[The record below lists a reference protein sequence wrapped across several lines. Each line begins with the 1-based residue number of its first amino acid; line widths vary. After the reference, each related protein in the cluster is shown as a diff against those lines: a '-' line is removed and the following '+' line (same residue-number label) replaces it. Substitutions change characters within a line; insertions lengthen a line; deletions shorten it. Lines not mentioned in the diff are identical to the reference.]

1 MSNTFPSPPKGRRLP
16 AESDGASRGQGRK
29 LNRKVSRPLVGRDRE
44 APHADGDGNRIHNE
58 ILLGLPPEEY
68 RVVVPKLELV
78 RLRPRQVLHEVGD
91 TLKSAYFC
99 NSGMISVLSVFP
111 DGKSIEVAVVGKE
124 GFIGLPLIAGFQS
137 SGTRAV
143 VQLEATAFRID
154 AGTLSG
160 MLRTCL
166 GLELRLQQC
175 SQFRTMQ
182 VTQIAACNLLHE
194 VKQRLAR
201 WLLMCQDRTGSE
213 SMALTQELLAEML
226 GTRRS
231 SVTLAVGQLQ
241 EAGLIASRRG
251 EIIIQNRAHLIEAS
265 CECYGAMQRQT
276 SVWQADLS
284 R

>member
-1 MSNTFPSPPKGRRLP
+1 MPNTFPSRPKGRRLP
-16 AESDGASRGQGRK
+16 AESDGVSRRQGKK
-29 LNRKVSRPLVGRDRE
+29 LNKKVSRPLVGRDTE

-58 ILLGLPPEEY
+58 ILLSLPAEE
-68 RVVVPKLELV
+68 RRIVIPKLELV

-99 NSGMISVLSVFP
+99 NSGMVSVLSVFP

-124 GFIGLPLIAGFQS
+124 GFIGLPLIAGFRS
-137 SGTRAV
+137 AGTRAI

-160 MLRTCL
+160 LLTECL
-166 GLELRLQQC
+166 GLERRLQQC
-175 SQFRTMQ
+175 SQFRNMQ

-194 VKQRLAR
+194 VKERLSR
-201 WLLMCQDRTGSE
+201 WLLMCQDRTGSD

-251 EIIIQNRAHLIEAS
+251 EIIIQNRARLMTAA
-265 CECYGAMQRQT
+265 CECYEAMLRQA
-276 SVWQADLS
+276 SVWRAELS